1 MDPIALIRDGKVK
14 RYFRATRKLNVPG
27 LVSHITQR
35 AAGKEP
41 LFVEEADYLEMIRL
55 LNEARKKHTLMVYA
69 FCLMPNHIHLLLSLR
84 KEGLYDAMR
93 DLFAQYAARFNR
105 KYERKGH
112 LFGGPYRQSA
122 CLEDAYLLA
131 ASLYIHLNPVRAG
144 LVQDPGKY
152 RWSSSR
158 LYTRTYDSKTLVQP
172 ELVLGLLAEKQPEA
186 RRRYG
191 ELLQKSA
198 TLTIK
203 PVSEEKKAVE
213 VFLAGLAEKIPRIW
227 AWLHERPRGADRRAA
242 ALQPSELWEER
253 IAELRRDGFGRGPE
267 TRAAVRHLIEQLISR
282 GYRREEIAQRLG
294 VSRKTVYNLLR
305 SYPVSL

>member
-1 MDPIALIRDGKVK
+1 
-14 RYFRATRKLNVPG
+14 
-27 LVSHITQR
+27 
-35 AAGKEP
+35 
-41 LFVEEADYLEMIRL
+41 MIRL
-55 LNEARKKHTLMVYA
+55 LSEAATKHALLLYA
-69 FCLMPNHIHLLLSLR
+69 FCLMPNHVHLLLSLR
-84 KEGLYDAMR
+84 EGSLEDAMR
-93 DLFAQYAARFNR
+93 DLFAPYAARFNR

-158 LYTRTYDSKTLVQP
+158 LYTRAGNAKPFVDP
-172 ELVLGLLAEKQPEA
+172 DLVLGLLAAEPPQA
-186 RRRYG
+186 RQRYG
-191 ELLQKSA
+191 ELLEQA
-198 TLTIK
+198 APLTIK
-203 PVSEEKKAVE
+203 PVSEEKNAVE
-213 VFLAGLAEKIPRIW
+213 VFLAGLAQQIPRLW
-227 AWLHERPRGADRRAA
+227 AWLRERRRGADGGTPT
-242 ALQPSELWEER
+242 LQPGDRWEER
-253 IAELRRDGFGRGPE
+253 IAELTRDGFGRRPE

-305 SYPVSL
+305 P